1 MMMTVS
7 ERIGRACLVI
17 VVWAG
22 LAFLTLPLA
31 IIVAVSFT
39 ETEYLKFPPQGFTFR
54 WYERFLAD
62 SSYLES
68 IGLSASIAFGA
79 TAIAVLIGVPA
90 ALAITRSSLPG
101 RGVVNTI
108 FLAPLILPTI
118 VIGAALLQYASALG
132 FARSYTAL
140 LLGHVVIVVPYIL
153 RTVLASL
160 ARFDQS
166 LEEASLD
173 LGASGVSTFFLV
185 TLPIIKPGIVAG
197 ALFALIIS
205 WINVELS
212 IFNSTASLMP
222 IPVKLFNYVQYAI
235 DPMVAAISAGTIYV
249 AIVAVV
255 ILDIFVGI
263 DRVAASQK

>member
-1 MMMTVS
+1 MMTLS
-7 ERIGRACLVI
+7 ERIGRFFLVI
-17 VVWAG
+17 FVWAG
-22 LAFLTLPLA
+22 LAFLTIPLA

-39 ETEYLKFPPQGFTFR
+39 ETEYLTFPPVGFTLR

-62 SSYLES
+62 TSYLDA
-68 IGLSASIAFGA
+68 IGLSVSLAVAS
-79 TAIAVLIGVPA
+79 TVIAVLLGVPA
-90 ALAITRSSLPG
+90 ALAITRSNLPG
-101 RGVVNTI
+101 AKIINTI

-118 VIGAALLQYASALG
+118 VIGAALLQYASMLG

-140 LLGHVVIVVPYIL
+140 LVGHVVIVVPYIL

-173 LGASGVSTFFLV
+173 LGASAVSTFFLV
-185 TLPIIKPGIVAG
+185 TLPIIKPGLVAG

-212 IFNSTASLMP
+212 IFNATATLMP

-255 ILDIFVGI
+255 LLDIFVGI
-263 DRVAASQK
+263 DRVAAPSK